1 MQVSDAEE
9 AEKTEQNGVCFGCE
23 RRTIFMI
30 RFLRLWLVP
39 ILALLMLAGVAVAF
53 VPLTQRAEARAETEL
68 TQLVD
73 KAFLRVEGEELEAEP
88 VIEAQK
94 ESLLSKAAAVARFLA
109 HDDTLL
115 ESDAL
120 QALCEQL
127 SADRIDVADAE
138 GTLIASSDDS
148 RIGLPLGEQEAFGW
162 TLDAAAEPAAALAQ
176 TDETTPEVLYACVS
190 RQDIDGFVLL
200 TKEDSFIAS
209 ALVSSSVESLI
220 SDLPSG
226 EDMLFESDA
235 AGEDGFFRE
244 AGNLCLRRT
253 QNAVT
258 LIAAR
263 PLTVV
268 FAVRNAVLLAFTVS
282 LVCVAIC
289 AVADYLLRLEPLAAV
304 EENDPA
310 LNAGEEPAG
319 LLPEESEAAEIKA
332 AKRRGR
338 KRKPQADDEDTQET
352 VIELPESA
360 DQAEQ
365 GTEIPAEPEEPIEL
379 ELETGTYKPG
389 RAHKKRRHTARD
401 EQLEAIDEDV
411 FDKIVE

>member
-1 MQVSDAEE
+1 
-9 AEKTEQNGVCFGCE
+9 
-23 RRTIFMI
+23 MI
-30 RFLRLWLVP
+30 RFLRLWLIP

-115 ESDAL
+115 DSDAL
-120 QALCEQL
+120 QALCDQL
-127 SADRIDVADAE
+127 STDRIDVADAE

-148 RIGLPLGEQEAFGW
+148 RIGLPLGAQDAFGW
-162 TLDAAAEPAAALAQ
+162 TLDAAADPAAALAQ

-200 TKEDSFIAS
+200 TKEDTFIAS

-226 EDMLFESDA
+226 EDMLFEASA
-235 AGEDGFFRE
+235 AKVDGFFRE
-244 AGNLCLRRT
+244 AGNLCLRLT
-253 QNAVT
+253 QNGVT

-263 PLTVV
+263 PLTAV

-304 EENDPA
+304 EESDPA
-310 LNAGEEPAG
+310 LNPGEEPAG
-319 LLPEESEAAEIKA
+319 LLPEESGAAEAKA
-332 AKRRGR
+332 AKPRDRR
-338 KRKPQADDEDTQET
+338 RKPKADDAGAQES
-352 VIELPESA
+352 VIELPETA
-360 DQAEQ
+360 DQPEQ
-365 GTEIPAEPEEPIEL
+365 GAEKSAEPEESIDL
-379 ELETGTYKPG
+379 ELETETHKSG
-389 RAHKKRRHTARD
+389 RTHKKRRHAAR
-401 EQLEAIDEDV
+401 EGELEAIDEDV